1 MTSNLLILAVLIRLL
16 IMPFYFH
23 PDIKTYHF
31 QSSFLKQG
39 VFDIYSYLE
48 KNKEKLPLKEEFVYF
63 PLTYFFLGGYQILI
77 SPILGPNF
85 TNWLSDASVKSV
97 ETVGIYRYLF
107 LLKLPYLFL
116 DILIGFLLTLFFT
129 NRQQKRKAFIF
140 WLFNPFS
147 IILIY
152 IYSNVDII
160 PVVLLVLSLYLA
172 NRKKFITSSFVLG
185 IAAGFKAFPL
195 LLLPFLIMFGRTL
208 REKLLI
214 LFTALA
220 AFTLIIFPFLG
231 QDAFQKSTLIS
242 SLTTRIVS
250 SGLNIEFGEML
261 LPAII
266 ALSALFFYAFMTKKG
281 EVYKY
286 WLFSFLLI
294 FSSIHFHIQWL
305 LWVAPLLVILFIE
318 KPQFVKPMLILILLI
333 FSIPLLYQDSY
344 MTVGLF
350 NAISPLFSSLPT
362 PAAILQRVYDPYT
375 FSSILHSML
384 LGGSLIFGWRLLNSK

>member
-1 MTSNLLILAVLIRLL
+1 MTGNLLILAVLIRLL

-23 PDIKTYHF
+23 PDIKTYNF
-31 QSSFLKQG
+31 QASFLKQG
-39 VFDIYSYLE
+39 VLDIYSYLE
-48 KNKEKLPLKEEFVYF
+48 KNKDRFPIKEEFVYF

-85 TNWLSDASVKSV
+85 TNWLSDASAKSV
-97 ETVGIYRYLF
+97 ETIGIYRYLF

-116 DILIGFLLTLFFT
+116 DILTGFLLTLFFT
-129 NRQQKRKAFIF
+129 SRQQKRKAFIF

-160 PVVLLVLSLYLA
+160 PVVLLVLSLYLV
-172 NRKKFITSSFVLG
+172 KKEKFISSALLLG
-185 IAAGFKAFPL
+185 VAAGFKAFPL
-195 LLLPFLIMFGRTL
+195 LLLPFLIMFGRTAK
-208 REKLLI
+208 EKLLI

-220 AFTLIIFPFLG
+220 TFTLIVFPFLG

-242 SLTTRIVS
+242 GLTTRIVS
-250 SGLNIEFGEML
+250 SGLNIGFGEML

-266 ALSALFFYAFMTKKG
+266 ALSALFFYTSMTQKG
-281 EVYKY
+281 EIYEY
-286 WLFSFLLI
+286 WLLAFLLI

-305 LWVAPLLVILFIE
+305 LWIAPLLVILSIE
-318 KPQFVKPMLILILLI
+318 KPQFTKPMLILILLI

-362 PAAILQRVYDPYT
+362 PATILQKVYDPYA

-384 LGGSLIFGWRLLNSK
+384 LGGSLIFGWRLRNLR

>member
-1 MTSNLLILAVLIRLL
+1 MTSDLLILAVLIRLL

-23 PDIKTYHF
+23 PDIKTYNF
-31 QSSFLKQG
+31 QASFLKQS
-39 VFDIYSYLE
+39 VLDIYSYLE
-48 KNKEKLPLKEEFVYF
+48 KNKDNISLKEEFVYF

-85 TNWLSDASVKSV
+85 TDWLFDASAKSV
-97 ETVGIYRYLF
+97 DTIGIYRYLF

-129 NRQQKRKAFIF
+129 SRQQKRKAFIF

-195 LLLPFLIMFGRTL
+195 LLLPFLIMFGRTSK
-208 REKLLI
+208 EKLLI

-220 AFTLIIFPFLG
+220 TFTLIIFPFLG

-242 SLTTRIVS
+242 GLTTRIVS
-250 SGLNIEFGEML
+250 PGLNIGFGEML
-261 LPAII
+261 YPAII

-286 WLFSFLLI
+286 WLLAFLLI

-305 LWVAPLLVILFIE
+305 LWIAPLLVILFIE
-318 KPQFVKPMLILILLI
+318 KPQFVKPGLILILLI
-333 FSIPLLYQDSY
+333 FTIPLLYQDPY

-350 NAISPLFSSLPT
+350 NAVSPLFSSLPT
-362 PAAILQRVYDPYT
+362 PAAFLQRVYDPYT
-375 FSSILHSML
+375 SSSILHSLL
-384 LGGSLIFGWRLLNSK
+384 LGGSLVFGWRLLNLR